1 MFSTLKGIFLSAGLM
16 AILLVLSA
24 CNQPAL
30 PAQSSTPAQQESDA
44 TGSSEAVESSDA
56 AEPVEDADSDS
67 TVVLDRINLND
78 MTREQLLETIPDFGS
93 RMVREFFEYQP
104 YVSIQQFRR
113 EIGKYVDD
121 EQVAY
126 YESYVYVPIEVNDS
140 DGETLK
146 QMPGVDDATAESLMA
161 ARPFDSSDAFLAAL
175 SEHVSEEQLD
185 LAASYLT
192 E

>member
-1 MFSTLKGIFLSAGLM
+1 MYSTIKRVALYLAL
-16 AILLVLSA
+16 ATLVLALGA
-24 CNQPAL
+24 CQQTDS
-30 PAQSSTPAQQESDA
+30 PAQSSPPAQEEQAAEE
-44 TGSSEAVESSDA
+44 TTEETSSDPSESA
-56 AEPVEDADSDS
+56 A
-67 TVVLDRINLND
+67 VLDKINLND

-121 EQVAY
+121 EQVAF
-126 YESYVYVPIEVNDS
+126 YESYIYVPVHVNNS
-140 DGETLK
+140 DAETLK
-146 QMPGVDDATAESLMA
+146 QIPGINGEMAESLMA

>member
-1 MFSTLKGIFLSAGLM
+1 MYSTIKRVALYLAL
-16 AILLVLSA
+16 AALVLVLGA
-24 CNQPAL
+24 CDQTDSPVQSSP
-30 PAQSSTPAQQESDA
+30 PAQEEQAAEETTEK
-44 TGSSEAVESSDA
+44 TSSEPSESA
-56 AEPVEDADSDS
+56 
-67 TVVLDRINLND
+67 VVLEKINLND
-78 MTREQLLETIPDFGS
+78 MTREELLETIPDFGS

-121 EQVAY
+121 EQVAF

-140 DGETLK
+140 DAETLK
-146 QMPGVDDATAESLMA
+146 QMPGVDDATAETLMA
-161 ARPFDSSDAFLAAL
+161 ARPFDSPDAFLAAL
-175 SEHVSEEQLD
+175 SEHVSEQQLD

>member
-1 MFSTLKGIFLSAGLM
+1 MYPTIKRVALNM
-16 AILLVLSA
+16 ALATLVLVLGA
-24 CNQPAL
+24 CDQTDS
-30 PAQSSTPAQQESDA
+30 PAQSSPPAQEEQ
-44 TGSSEAVESSDA
+44 A
-56 AEPVEDADSDS
+56 AEETTEETASEPSESAA
-67 TVVLDRINLND
+67 VLDKINLND
-78 MTREQLLETIPDFGS
+78 MTREELLETIPDFGS

-121 EQVAY
+121 DQVAF

-140 DGETLK
+140 DAETLK
-146 QMPGVDDATAESLMA
+146 QMPGVDDATAGTLMA

>member
-1 MFSTLKGIFLSAGLM
+1 MYSTIKRVALYLALFT
-16 AILLVLSA
+16 LVLALGA
-24 CNQPAL
+24 CQQTDS
-30 PAQSSTPAQQESDA
+30 PAQSSPSAQEEQ
-44 TGSSEAVESSDA
+44 A
-56 AEPVEDADSDS
+56 AEETTEKTASEPSESA
-67 TVVLDRINLND
+67 TVLDKINLND

-121 EQVAY
+121 EQVAF
-126 YESYVYVPIEVNDS
+126 YESYIYVPIEVNDS
-140 DGETLK
+140 DAETLK
-146 QMPGVDDATAESLMA
+146 QMPGVDDATAGTLMA

-175 SEHVSEEQLD
+175 SEHISEEQLD
-185 LAASYLT
+185 LAASYLS

>member
-1 MFSTLKGIFLSAGLM
+1 MYSTIERVALYLAL
-16 AILLVLSA
+16 ATLVLVLGA
-24 CNQPAL
+24 CAQTDS
-30 PAQSSTPAQQESDA
+30 PAQSSPPAQEEQAAEEQ
-44 TGSSEAVESSDA
+44 TEETA
-56 AEPVEDADSDS
+56 AEPSEGDASDS
-67 TVVLDRINLND
+67 AAVLDKINLND

-121 EQVAY
+121 DQVAY
-126 YESYVYVPIEVNDS
+126 YESYVYVPVEVNDS
-140 DGETLK
+140 DAETLK
-146 QMPGVDDATAESLMA
+146 QMPGVDDATAETLMA

>member
-1 MFSTLKGIFLSAGLM
+1 MYSTIKRVALYLAL
-16 AILLVLSA
+16 ATLVLALGA
-24 CNQPAL
+24 CQQTDS
-30 PAQSSTPAQQESDA
+30 PAQSSPPAQEEQAAEE
-44 TGSSEAVESSDA
+44 TTEETSSEPSESA
-56 AEPVEDADSDS
+56 A
-67 TVVLDRINLND
+67 VLDKINLND
-78 MTREQLLETIPDFGS
+78 MTREELLETIPDFGS

-121 EQVAY
+121 DQVAY

-140 DGETLK
+140 DAETLK

-175 SEHVSEEQLD
+175 SEHVSEQQLD

>member
-1 MFSTLKGIFLSAGLM
+1 MYSTIKRVALYLALFT
-16 AILLVLSA
+16 LVLALGA
-24 CNQPAL
+24 CQQTDS
-30 PAQSSTPAQQESDA
+30 PAQSSPPAQEEQAAEE
-44 TGSSEAVESSDA
+44 TTEETSSEPSESA
-56 AEPVEDADSDS
+56 
-67 TVVLDRINLND
+67 VVLEKINLND

-121 EQVAY
+121 EQVAF
-126 YESYVYVPIEVNDS
+126 YESYIYVPIEVNDS
-140 DGETLK
+140 DAETLK
-146 QMPGVDDATAESLMA
+146 QMPGVDDATAGTLMA

-185 LAASYLT
+185 LAASYLS

>member
-1 MFSTLKGIFLSAGLM
+1 MYSTIKRVALYLALFT
-16 AILLVLSA
+16 LVLALGA
-24 CNQPAL
+24 CQQTDS
-30 PAQSSTPAQQESDA
+30 PAQSSPPAQEEQAAEE
-44 TGSSEAVESSDA
+44 TTEETSSEPSESA
-56 AEPVEDADSDS
+56 
-67 TVVLDRINLND
+67 VVLEKINLND

-121 EQVAY
+121 EQVAF
-126 YESYVYVPIEVNDS
+126 YESYIYVPIEVNDS
-140 DGETLK
+140 DAETLK
-146 QMPGVDDATAESLMA
+146 QMPGVDDATAGTLMA

-175 SEHVSEEQLD
+175 SEHISEEQLD
-185 LAASYLT
+185 LAASYLS

>member
-1 MFSTLKGIFLSAGLM
+1 MYSTIKRVALYLAL
-16 AILLVLSA
+16 ATLVLALGA
-24 CNQPAL
+24 CQQTDS
-30 PAQSSTPAQQESDA
+30 PAQSSPPAQEEQAAEE
-44 TGSSEAVESSDA
+44 TTEETSSDPSESA
-56 AEPVEDADSDS
+56 A
-67 TVVLDRINLND
+67 VLDKINLND